1 MTMTTLAQQ
10 MAAEGM
16 KMLDKLTEVLTGAP
30 GAATHVALL
39 DDSNDV
45 AEFPLVS
52 PEQYDR
58 SVARLCQE
66 GLM

>member
-1 MTMTTLAQQ
+1 MTTLAQQ

-16 KMLDKLTEVLTGAP
+16 KTLDKLAEVLTGAP
-30 GAATHVALL
+30 GAAAHVALL

-45 AEFPLVS
+45 AEFPPVS
-52 PEQYDR
+52 PEQYHR
-58 SVARLCQE
+58 SVARLRRE